1 MPTLLIQ
8 NGFKFFFYANEHLPL
23 HVHVTKGSGYARID
37 LMTLRVSD
45 KHLRPSDLKQALAI
59 AEQHKAEF
67 IRRWN
72 EYFAQ
77 R

>member
-23 HVHVTKGSGYARID
+23 HVHVTKGNGYAKID
-37 LMTLRVSD
+37 LTTLRVSD
-45 KHLRPSDLKQALAI
+45 KHLRQPDLKQALAI
-59 AEQHKAEF
+59 VEQHKSEF

-72 EYFAQ
+72 DYFAQ